1 MTGLAE
7 RVAQPFQTLVET
19 VSGSGA
25 GGLDVLFG
33 GGVLSDA
40 AAVEEAYIQ
49 RMDLPRR
56 AV

>member
-19 VSGSGA
+19 VSGSSA
-25 GGLDVLFG
+25 GGLDVLF